1 MVKTGTTGAQTA
13 LTPELD
19 GEGDD
24 DREVIVEFVAG
35 AITLL
40 EEAEKHL
47 ASSGGVTSDTTT
59 LAAAYR
65 AFRTI
70 RGLARFLR
78 FEGLEVLAQASE
90 DLLFE
95 ACCGRTALWTA
106 SADMV
111 RESVSVLRQHVLDIG
126 SALTDGGPIPKP
138 VRVAPALI
146 RDMRRAVHPT
156 HPADHEDAVGT
167 MDRHVA

>member
-13 LTPELD
+13 TPCNEVD

-24 DREVIVEFVAG
+24 DREVIAEFVAG

-40 EEAEKHL
+40 EEAETHL
-47 ASSGGVTSDTTT
+47 ANSGGAAFDMAT

-78 FEGLEVLAQASE
+78 FEGLEVVAQVAE

-106 SADMV
+106 SADMA
-111 RESVSVLRQHVLDIG
+111 RESVSVLRQQVLDIG
-126 SALTDGGPIPKP
+126 SALTDGGPMPRP
-138 VRVAPALI
+138 VRIAPALV
-146 RDMRRAVHPT
+146 RNMQRAVHPN
-156 HPADHEDAVGT
+156 HPAHDAAV
-167 MDRHVA
+167 DRDVA